1 MAGFRVP
8 NILIAE
14 AKQLNLDD
22 GTTARTP
29 TPAPGPL
36 KAENPRD
43 ECGPRG
49 KVDCRYMTAGEV
61 AMSRQVF
68 KDAVNYCT
76 VIVHKHGYFFG
87 RNSERTAVTPNG
99 QIYFNKE
106 DYQEDFS
113 VAYGWQK
120 RWFIHEMVHVWQ
132 YQLGYWVKV
141 AGLFSWAVSYESV
154 LAPDKRLSD
163 YGMEQQGD
171 IIADYFALKMLKDAR
186 LVKNQAYKDQL
197 SLFETVLTEFLADES
212 SKANLPKGDTDGPP
226 AAING
231 P

>member
-14 AKQLNLDD
+14 AKQPNLDD
-22 GTTARTP
+22 GTSARTP

-36 KAENPRD
+36 KAENSRD

-68 KDAVNYCT
+68 KDVVNYCT
-76 VIVHKHGYFFG
+76 VVVHKHGYFFG
-87 RNSERTAVTPNG
+87 RNSKRTAVTPNG

-113 VAYGWQK
+113 VSTPRNK
-120 RWFIHEMVHVWQ
+120 RWFMHEMVHVWQ
-132 YQLGYWVKV
+132 YQLGYWVKL
-141 AGLFSWAVSYESV
+141 AGMFSWAAPYKSV
-154 LAPDKRLSD
+154 LTPDKRLSD

-171 IIADYFALKMLKDAR
+171 IIADYFALKVMQLKDW
-186 LVKNQAYKDQL
+186 VENEPYKDNL
-197 SLFETVLTEFLADES
+197 PLFETVLTDFLADPS
-212 SKANLPKGDTDGPP
+212 SKANLPNGDSNARQPTNDGP
-226 AAING
+226 
-231 P
+231 